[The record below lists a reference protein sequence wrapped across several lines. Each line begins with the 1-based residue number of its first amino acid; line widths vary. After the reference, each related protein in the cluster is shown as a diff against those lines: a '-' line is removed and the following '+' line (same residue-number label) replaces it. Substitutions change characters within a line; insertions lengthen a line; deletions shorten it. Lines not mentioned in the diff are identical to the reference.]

1 MIRLMLIEDH
11 EMVRAGFRMLL
22 EAQPDMEI
30 VGEAASGEAG
40 SSLVETLRPD
50 VILLDVSMPGVG
62 GPETARQLKADN
74 PGIRILAVTIH
85 DDQAYLLQMLDAGAD
100 GYLPKTAA
108 AAELVNAVR
117 TVHAGERYIHASLV
131 GALVNGY
138 LTRPEESK
146 RARGL
151 TARQLEV
158 LSLVAEGLTNQK
170 VAERLGLSPR
180 TVDRHLEN
188 MLRRLKM
195 HSRVELVRYALR
207 ERLIETED

>member
-22 EAQPDMEI
+22 EAQPGMEI

-40 SSLVETLRPD
+40 LNLAATCKPD

-62 GPETARQLKADN
+62 GPETARQLKADY
-74 PGIRILAVTIH
+74 PGVKILAVTIH
-85 DDQAYLLQMLDAGAD
+85 DNQAYLLQMLDAGAD

-117 TVHAGERYIHASLV
+117 TVHAGDRYIHASLV

-138 LTRPEESK
+138 LTRPEEKK
-146 RARGL
+146 RNRGL

-170 VAERLGLSPR
+170 VAERLRLSPR

-188 MLRRLKM
+188 MMRRLKM
-195 HSRVELVRYALR
+195 HTRVELVRYALR
-207 ERLIETED
+207 EGLIETED

>member
-22 EAQPDMEI
+22 EAQPGMEI
-30 VGEAASGEAG
+30 VGEAASGDAG
-40 SSLVETLRPD
+40 LNLAATCKPD

-62 GPETARQLKADN
+62 GPETARQLKADY

-207 ERLIETED
+207 EGLIETED